1 MMPAI
6 RTDGSTRRARRRL
19 RAALPLLLPLLLAA
33 CAGGSSQSV
42 TPRSVQALAGL
53 APPAETAEAQ
63 LERASGL
70 LARSDSLILSTYYS
84 ETDSPEVPPFRYLS
98 ECGGARCA
106 VTDPATG
113 RSQAVRISD
122 IELVSGGARALGTGH
137 GVTLGTTASGHMG
150 RDVTAFGAWM
160 DHSGFS
166 VQTTGQTVGDIAV
179 DSRNGIAGGI
189 LTGARPAG
197 TAAQSDQVLTST
209 NQILPD
215 RELTPARKSRSPG
228 ASTRAPIA

>member
-1 MMPAI
+1 M
-6 RTDGSTRRARRRL
+6 
-19 RAALPLLLPLLLAA
+19 
-33 CAGGSSQSV
+33 
-42 TPRSVQALAGL
+42 
-53 APPAETAEAQ
+53 
-63 LERASGL
+63 
-70 LARSDSLILSTYYS
+70 
-84 ETDSPEVPPFRYLS
+84 
-98 ECGGARCA
+98 
-106 VTDPATG
+106 
-113 RSQAVRISD
+113 RISD